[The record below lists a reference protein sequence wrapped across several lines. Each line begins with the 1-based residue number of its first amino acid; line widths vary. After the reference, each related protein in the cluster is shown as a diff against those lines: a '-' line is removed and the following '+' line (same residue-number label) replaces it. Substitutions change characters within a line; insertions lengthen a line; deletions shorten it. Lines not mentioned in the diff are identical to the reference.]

1 MSIKKFLNS
10 FKYAFSGIKKVAK
23 EEQNF
28 RFHLFATL
36 VVLFSSI
43 FIFNFSYIELA
54 ITIICISIVLTTEVI
69 NTAIENTWNHLEP
82 NHHPVVKSVKD
93 MMAGAVM
100 ISSIGSAIVWIL
112 LILK

>member
-10 FKYAFSGIKKVAK
+10 FKYAFAGIKKVLK

-28 RFHLFATL
+28 KIHLFIGL
-36 VVLFSSI
+36 IVLLLSVYVFD
-43 FIFNFSYIELA
+43 FSYIELS

-69 NTAIENTWNHLEP
+69 NTAIENTWDHLEP

-100 ISSIGSAIVWIL
+100 ISSIFSAIVWIL
-112 LILK
+112 IVLN